1 MAERDLRRKL
11 FWLIAIRVGISSLL
25 LGSAVFV
32 QLTSPGTSLGEPLF
46 LLIGVTYALNIL
58 WTLTLKWAER
68 YRWIVD
74 VQLACDALIVSG
86 FIAVTGGIT
95 SYFAA
100 LYVLPIAAASS
111 VQFRRG
117 GMMIATL
124 SALLYLGI
132 VLTQYFGLAGL
143 LGVPFLDLRRHAA
156 AAPHRGVHHRPQ
168 RVSVFLD
175 RVPQRIARRS
185 TAARGRAPRAR
196 VERDRRP
203 SGVQPACHRQPGER
217 AGDDRPSGAHPD
229 VQSRRRGDYRPS
241 RRFRWSAGASKR
253 CWSCRRT
260 WPTSSAHLS
269 DPSRGRR
276 IETSYR
282 TGDGRQIELGFTAT
296 PLQTPG
302 GNAGLLFAF
311 QDVTDIKKLERD
323 ARLRQRLAAVGEMAA
338 GIAHE
343 IRNPLASMSGS
354 IQILRQELPL
364 TEEQAQLMDIVL
376 RESERLNDTIRS
388 FLAYARPQ
396 RFSIARL
403 DVRRVLNDAAVL
415 LRNSSEV
422 LEGHVIDVR
431 VPPTEVAFEADENQI
446 RQIVWNLATNG
457 LRAMRNG
464 GRLTLGARIDTGGEP
479 VARVGRARGVGRGR
493 RDSRRR
499 ARRDL
504 PAVSRHVLERHRPG
518 ARDRAPHRQR
528 LRRRD
533 STSARRRAAGRR
545 SASGCRSR
553 LWRRRREAVTKNE
566 NENE

>member
-1 MAERDLRRKL
+1 VAERDLRRKL

-32 QLTSPGTSLGEPLF
+32 QLTSPGAFPGEPLF
-46 LLIGVTYALNIL
+46 LLIGVIYALNIL
-58 WTLTLKWAER
+58 WALTLKWAER

-74 VQLACDALIVSG
+74 IQLACDALIVSG
-86 FIAVTGGIT
+86 FIVVTGGIT

-100 LYVLPIAAASS
+100 VYVLPIAAASS

-124 SALLYLGI
+124 SAVLYIGI
-132 VLTQYFGLAGL
+132 VVTQYFGLGHV
-143 LGVPFLDLRRHAA
+143 LGVPYFDLAGTLPPFRIVAYTTGLNVFLFFSIAFLSGSLADRLQRAGARLERASSEIADLQAFNQHVIDSLSSGLATTDRQGRILTFNRAAEAITGQPAVSVVGRRLEEVLDLPSSVVNDLGRH
-156 AAPHRGVHHRPQ
+156 
-168 RVSVFLD
+168 
-175 RVPQRIARRS
+175 
-185 TAARGRAPRAR
+185 
-196 VERDRRP
+196 
-203 SGVQPACHRQPGER
+203 
-217 AGDDRPSGAHPD
+217 
-229 VQSRRRGDYRPS
+229 
-241 RRFRWSAGASKR
+241 
-253 CWSCRRT
+253 
-260 WPTSSAHLS
+260 S
-269 DPSRGRR
+269 DLSRGRR
-276 IETSYR
+276 LERSYR
-282 TGDGRQIELGFTAT
+282 TRDGRMIEMGFTAT

-388 FLAYARPQ
+388 FLAYAKPQ
-396 RFSIARL
+396 RFSIARM

-422 LEGHVIDVR
+422 LDGHVIDVS
-431 VPPTEVAFEADENQI
+431 VPSTEVAFEADENQI

-464 GRLTLGARIDTGGEP
+464 GRLTLGARVDPGEDEAGDAVVVHVSDEGVGIPAEELDAIFQPFRGTFSKGTGLGLAIVHRIVSDYGGEIHVSSTPGKGTTVSVRLP
-479 VARVGRARGVGRGR
+479 VK
-493 RDSRRR
+493 
-499 ARRDL
+499 
-504 PAVSRHVLERHRPG
+504 AV
-518 ARDRAPHRQR
+518 AA
-528 LRRRD
+528 
-533 STSARRRAAGRR
+533 AAG
-545 SASGCRSR
+545 
-553 LWRRRREAVTKNE
+553 
-566 NENE
+566 